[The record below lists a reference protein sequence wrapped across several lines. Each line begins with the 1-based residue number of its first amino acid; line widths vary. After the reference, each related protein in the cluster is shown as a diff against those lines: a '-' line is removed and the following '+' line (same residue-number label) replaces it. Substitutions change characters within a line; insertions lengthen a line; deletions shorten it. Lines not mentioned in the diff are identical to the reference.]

1 MSKKIY
7 NEEYKMK
14 FIETVPIE
22 SLKATA
28 KTVFRALCT
37 RMKIRIWCAEKPY
50 Y

>member
-28 KTVFRALCT
+28 KTVYRA
-37 RMKIRIWCAEKPY
+37 R
-50 Y
+50 